1 MNKEF
6 TPAFDKMR
14 KSIAKFMEDYD
25 VESWPMF
32 LIFVVVV
39 TLGMSL
45 NFIAMRKAIGDLS
58 ALLVSGLF
66 EFGILGWKWGGNRKR
81 NNDVQKETIQYA
93 TNISVGLAVIMLV
106 INLFRATIEKSI
118 SIDLTSSTSF
128 NGWEIAAYITIGLA
142 ALTHVIAYLR
152 FDNNDDVKEYNRRN
166 KSAQYAIT
174 QRSQEADDVIAN
186 TEADLKIIDKIQ
198 NELGKLASTY
208 QHLPVTQLE
217 IVLENARQALLAKY
231 KASPLVIAATAGLAD
246 VNKDNVIGEPESNTQ
261 KTIANA
267 PRGKSPTLA
276 NTPKANISNNGHT
289 PEALEEV
296 PFR

>member
-1 MNKEF
+1 MNKEYV
-6 TPAFDKMR
+6 PAFTKMR
-14 KSIAKFMEDYD
+14 NSIAKFMEDYD

-45 NFIAMRKAIGDLS
+45 NFIAMRKTIGDMP

-81 NNDVQKETIQYA
+81 NNDIQKETIQYA
-93 TNISVGLAVIMLV
+93 TWASVGLAVAMLV
-106 INLFRATIEKSI
+106 INLFRATIEKSV
-118 SIDLTSSTSF
+118 SVELTPATSF
-128 NGWEIAAYITIGLA
+128 NGWEISAYITIGIA

-166 KSAQYAIT
+166 KSTQNAIA
-174 QRSQEADDVIAN
+174 QRSHEADDVIAN
-186 TEADLKIIDKIQ
+186 TQADLKIIDKIQ
-198 NELGKLASTY
+198 TELGKLAVDY
-208 QHLPVTQLE
+208 KHLPIKQLE
-217 IVLENARQALLAKY
+217 IVLENARQALLAQY
-231 KASPLVIAATAGLAD
+231 KASPLVIAATAGIAD
-246 VNKDNVIGEPESNTQ
+246 LNKDDVIGEPESNTS

-267 PRGKSPTLA
+267 PNKKSPTLA
-276 NTPKANISNNGHT
+276 NTPKATISNNGHT
-289 PEALEEV
+289 PEVLEEV